1 MANLA
6 DLFDSAAARALD
18 EQASALAAEGGW
30 DLMAQAGQAAW
41 QCLLQHWPQAQRIGV
56 VVGAG
61 NNGGD
66 GHVLAR
72 HALQAGREVMVIA
85 LPGKS
90 PSTVLAQRA
99 ASEFARAGGIVAAFD
114 GTLPEADIW
123 VDGLFGLGFD
133 RAPGGAA
140 QALITAL
147 NAQTAPVLAL
157 DVPSG
162 VDADRGAVPGVAVK
176 AALTLQFIV
185 PHRGLYTGDALDHCG
200 HKVLAPLQ
208 LPAAA
213 WQGVSPA
220 AEHWTQARLP
230 VLLPP
235 RRANTHK
242 GESGHVLCVGGN
254 HGSGG
259 AIAMA
264 AEAAL
269 RAGAGLLSLGTRR
282 DHVGP
287 LLARLPEA
295 MTHALEDGDALPA
308 LLDKARV
315 VAIGPGLGQ
324 DEWARA
330 LFARVLACGKPL
342 VIDADALNLL
352 AQDPR
357 ALPEAILT
365 PHPGEAARLLGCSTP
380 DIQADRFTCA
390 QALAERFHAVV
401 VLKGAGS
408 IVAAPGHRPRLIA
421 AGNPGMAVGGMGDLL
436 TGIIA
441 SLRAQGLAAFDAAAA
456 GALLHALAG
465 DVAAADGARGL
476 LPTDLLSPLRR
487 LANPELSR

>member
-18 EQASALAAEGGW
+18 AQASALAAEGGW
-30 DLMAQAGQAAW
+30 DLMSQAGQAAW

-66 GHVLAR
+66 GLVLAR
-72 HALQAGREVMVIA
+72 HALQAGREVRVVA
-85 LPGKS
+85 LPGKP
-90 PSTVLAQRA
+90 PSTALAQRA
-99 ASEFARAGGIVAAFD
+99 ASDFSAAGGSVIDFD
-114 GTLPEADIW
+114 GALPQADIW
-123 VDGLFGLGFD
+123 VDALFGLGFD
-133 RAPGGAA
+133 RAPEGSA
-140 QALITAL
+140 QALIVAL
-147 NAQTAPVLAL
+147 TTQAAPVLAL

-162 VDADRGAVPGVAVK
+162 VDADRGAVPGVAVR

-185 PHRGLYTGDALDHCG
+185 AHRGLYTGNALDHCG
-200 HKVLAPLQ
+200 QRHLAPLQ
-208 LPAAA
+208 VPAAA
-213 WQGVSPA
+213 WQGVAPA

-230 VLLPP
+230 ALLPP

-308 LLDKARV
+308 LLDKAKV

-330 LFARVLACGKPL
+330 LFARVLASPRPL
-342 VIDADALNLL
+342 VLDADALNLL

-357 ALPEAILT
+357 ALPAAILT
-365 PHPGEAARLLGCSTP
+365 PHPGEAARLLGCST
-380 DIQADRFTCA
+380 ADVQSDRYTAA

-408 IVAAPGHRPRLIA
+408 IVAAPGQRPRLIA

-441 SLRAQGLAAFDAAAA
+441 SLRAQGLPAFDAAAA

-465 DVAAADGARGL
+465 DRAAADGARGL
-476 LPTDLLSPLRR
+476 LPTDLLAPLRR
-487 LANPELSR
+487 LANPELSP

>member
-18 EQASALAAEGGW
+18 AQGSALAAEGGW
-30 DLMAQAGQAAW
+30 DLMSQAGQAAW
-41 QCLLQHWPQAQRIGV
+41 QCLLQYWPQAQRIGV

-66 GHVLAR
+66 GLVLAR
-72 HALQAGREVMVIA
+72 HALQAGREVRVVA
-85 LPGKS
+85 LPGRP
-90 PSTVLAQRA
+90 PSTALAQRA
-99 ASEFARAGGIVAAFD
+99 ASDFSAAGGSVIDFD
-114 GTLPEADIW
+114 GALPQADIW
-123 VDGLFGLGFD
+123 VDALFGLGFD
-133 RAPGGAA
+133 RAPEGSV
-140 QALITAL
+140 QALIVAL
-147 NAQTAPVLAL
+147 TTQAAPVLAL

-162 VDADRGAVPGVAVK
+162 VDADRGAVPGVAVR
-176 AALTLQFIV
+176 AVLTLQFIV
-185 PHRGLYTGDALDHCG
+185 AHRGLYTGDALDHCG
-200 HKVLAPLQ
+200 QKHLAPLQ
-208 LPAAA
+208 VPAAA
-213 WQGVSPA
+213 WQGVAPA

-230 VLLPP
+230 ALLPP

-295 MTHALEDGDALPA
+295 MTHALEDSDALPA
-308 LLDKARV
+308 LLDKAKV

-330 LFARVLACGKPL
+330 LFARVLASPRPL
-342 VIDADALNLL
+342 VLDADALNLL

-357 ALPEAILT
+357 ALPAAILT
-365 PHPGEAARLLGCSTP
+365 PHPGEAARLLGCST
-380 DIQADRFTCA
+380 ADVQSDRYTAA

-408 IVAAPGHRPRLIA
+408 IVAAPGQRPRLIA

-465 DVAAADGARGL
+465 DRAAADGARGL
-476 LPTDLLSPLRR
+476 LPTDLLAPLRR
-487 LANPELSR
+487 LANPELSP